1 MNKEKQKKLNICRH
15 LSKFFFEVSGCR
27 DRDLHVGNGIEWT
40 RRSSTDDQTDSAMS
54 QKFFNEN
61 DRTENSAPKTAKLS
75 A

>member
-1 MNKEKQKKLNICRH
+1 VKKEKHKKLNICRH
-15 LSKFFFEVSGCR
+15 PSKFFEVSGCR
-27 DRDLHVGNGIEWT
+27 DKDLHVGNGIEWT
-40 RRSSTDDQTDSAMS
+40 RRSSTDDQTDSVMS